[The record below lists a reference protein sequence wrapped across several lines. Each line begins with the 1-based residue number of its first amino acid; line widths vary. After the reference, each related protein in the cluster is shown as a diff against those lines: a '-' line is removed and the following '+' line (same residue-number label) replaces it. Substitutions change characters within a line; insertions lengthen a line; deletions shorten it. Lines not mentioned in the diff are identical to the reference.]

1 MNFELYPWLQDLD
14 SEQAQVALSASRF
27 KLRETGAV
35 TFPSFLD
42 PAALLQCVQ
51 DARAQE
57 DAAFTTD
64 DTHTAYLQP
73 MDVDKFPLDSIY
85 NHEMRTLVA
94 STAFDE
100 LPAGSPLTG
109 LYHHPTLLRLVS
121 LLVNKKLFWSEDPLG
136 CCSINVFRPGYY
148 HSFHFDESE
157 FSTTLMLQDAEDE
170 SSGLFQCT
178 DPLRQTSDELVLSQV
193 AAVIDKYDENTRE
206 SRQFTELVVNGTKD
220 PVPLLHTLDFRPG
233 TLAIFSGSKSL
244 HRVTPVKGNRSRL
257 VAVFTFAT
265 QPGFCNSPQV
275 QTLFWGRAVQPS
287 KEQKI
292 AIASDNAQEC
302 DNKRDEAGFE

>member
-1 MNFELYPWLQDLD
+1 MNFESYPWLRDLD
-14 SEQAQVALSASRF
+14 SEQAQSALSDARL
-27 KLRETGAV
+27 KLCETGAIV
-35 TFPSFLD
+35 FPSFLD
-42 PAALLQCVQ
+42 PAALHECVQ

-73 MDVDKFPLDSIY
+73 MDIDKFPLDSVY

-100 LPAGSPLTG
+100 LPAGSPLAAF
-109 LYHHPTLLRLVS
+109 YHHPTLLRFVS
-121 LLVNKKLFWSEDPLG
+121 LLVNKKLFLSEDPLG

-170 SSGLFQCT
+170 ASGLFQYT
-178 DPLRQTSDELVLSQV
+178 DPLRNSPEELVLSQV
-193 AAVIDKYDENTRE
+193 AAVIENYGGNTKE
-206 SRQFTELVVNGTKD
+206 FRQFTELIVNDKKV

-233 TLAIFSGSKSL
+233 TLAVFSGSKSL

-257 VAVFTFAT
+257 VAVLTFAT

-275 QTLFWGRAVQPS
+275 QTLFWGRVVQP
-287 KEQKI
+287 
-292 AIASDNAQEC
+292 
-302 DNKRDEAGFE
+302 NKAKKNTITADGSVL